1 MKVHQIEDF
10 NVSDYSTQQ
19 IKYKEPAATEPDQPQ
34 PDSQDKDKTNSDSIY
49 EGKLLIQDRWVFM
62 KNTRSHRQKQVL
74 KTWGLRLVN

>member
-62 KNTRSHRQKQVL
+62 KECWKAQTEKISK
-74 KTWGLRLVN
+74 KAS